1 MNMYVHVYVVYL
13 KLEKIYKEKE
23 KEEEKEGKT
32 WVKGGNN
39 AASAC
44 CWGLLKILSA
54 LPPTLW
60 VVMIMANTIFHNQ
73 YFASFSMKNNEKIK

>member
-44 CWGLLKILSA
+44 CWGLLKILAA

-60 VVMIMANTIFHNQ
+60 VRNDNGKHNI
-73 YFASFSMKNNEKIK
+73 S